1 MGSNGTN
8 TAGGKLANW
17 KIYEVRGATRS
28 KKLMIGEKGMGW
40 CERGQPRDGTLGK
53 KMDLRESKPP
63 RESKEPPGSSR
74 EPRKAQVPGGL
85 IDRFLKVDG
94 GPALGL
100 QDCI

>member
-63 RESKEPPGSSR
+63 RESKEPPRQLQGAQKGSSAR
-74 EPRKAQVPGGL
+74 RL
-85 IDRFLKVDG
+85 DRPL
-94 GPALGL
+94 P
-100 QDCI
+100 